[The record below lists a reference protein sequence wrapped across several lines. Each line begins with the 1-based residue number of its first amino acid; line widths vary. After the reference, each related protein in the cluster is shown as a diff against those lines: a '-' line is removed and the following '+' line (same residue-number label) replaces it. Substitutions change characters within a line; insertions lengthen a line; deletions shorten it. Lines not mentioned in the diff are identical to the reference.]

1 MKTIQFF
8 FILAFVGTL
17 FNCSPRLSPFTED
30 LQAENSWSERE
41 LSKIQFYVSRDIVLY
56 RDFKSG
62 ESKIEDGK
70 VKIVNGR
77 KVEEV
82 IISKG
87 TPGVMVLN
95 PKSDRIAVS
104 FEGGSDDKFLMFGPN
119 PKFDG
124 KYVLL
129 AKEWKKKGGT
139 ITYDGRQYFTDS
151 SSAYS
156 ALMIDLKKLRKTKVN
171 SRVAKG
177 RKL

>member
-1 MKTIQFF
+1 MKASQII
-8 FILAFVGTL
+8 FIFAIAAMM
-17 FNCSPRLSPFTED
+17 FNCSPRLSPFTQD
-30 LQAENSWSERE
+30 LQEENSWSERE

-70 VKIVNGR
+70 VKVVNGR

-104 FEGGSDDKFLMFGPN
+104 FEGGNDDRFLMFGPN
-119 PKFDG
+119 PKFGD

-129 AKEWKKKGGT
+129 AKEWKKRGGT
-139 ITYDGRQYFTDS
+139 ITYDGRSYFTDS

-156 ALMIDLKKLRKTKVN
+156 ALMIDLKKIKKTKVN
-171 SRVAKG
+171 TRTAKG